1 MNSALQAIN
10 ELNRVR
16 LAHLPTPLHAL
27 PRLTRKLD
35 GPGLWIKRDDLTGLA
50 GGGNK
55 TRKLEF
61 LIAEALDRGCD
72 SVVTAGGAQSN
83 HCRQTAAACAQVGLE
98 CHLVLGGEPPALPLG
113 NLLLDDLLGSRIHWV
128 EKSRRNNRLDELGGE
143 LRRQGREPYVIPIG
157 GSNSLGCLGYARAMF
172 ELKEQASQ
180 LGITID
186 RIVFATSSGGT
197 QAGIVLGAR
206 LSGFRGRIT
215 AISIDQPPDNSAEHT
230 FLAGVAQI
238 ATEGAERI
246 GRNVQFAA
254 GDCETEYGYLGAGYG
269 VVGELERHAIREL
282 ARTEGILTGPV
293 YTGRALGALLNMI
306 ARGAIG
312 PQQTVVFWHTGDDVA
327 LHAYS
332 AEMSTNSHSQS

>member
-16 LAHLPTPLHAL
+16 LAQLPTPLHAL

-35 GPGLWIKRDDLTGLA
+35 GPRLWIKRDDLTGLA

-83 HCRQTAAACAQVGLE
+83 HCRQTAAVCAQVGLE
-98 CHLVLGGEPPALPLG
+98 CHLVLGGEPQALPLG
-113 NLLLDDLLGSRIHWV
+113 NLLLDHLLGSRIHWV
-128 EKSRRNNRLDELGGE
+128 EKSRRNGRLDELGGE
-143 LRRQGREPYVIPIG
+143 LRSQGHKPYVIPIG

-172 ELKEQASQ
+172 ELKEQANQ

-197 QAGIVLGAR
+197 QTGIVLGAR
-206 LSGFRGRIT
+206 LSGFRGRVT
-215 AISIDQPPDNSAEHT
+215 AISIDQPPDDAADHK
-230 FLAGVAQI
+230 FLAGVSQVAM
-238 ATEGAERI
+238 EGAERI
-246 GRNVQFAA
+246 GRNTQFAA
-254 GDCETEYGYLGAGYG
+254 SDCETEYGYLGAGYG

-282 ARTEGILTGPV
+282 AHTEGILTGPV
-293 YTGRALGALLNMI
+293 YTGRAFGALLDLI

-312 PQQTVVFWHTGDDVA
+312 PHETVVFWHTGDDVA
-327 LHAYS
+327 LHAYA
-332 AEMSTNSHSQS
+332 AELAAARS